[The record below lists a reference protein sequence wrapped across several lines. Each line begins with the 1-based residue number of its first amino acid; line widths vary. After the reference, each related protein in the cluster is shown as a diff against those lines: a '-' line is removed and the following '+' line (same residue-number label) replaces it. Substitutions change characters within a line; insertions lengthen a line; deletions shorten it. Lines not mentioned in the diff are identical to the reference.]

1 MSEDIILQKEILY
14 PEINIKA
21 MNQAVNAIWLLAQ
34 RQTSGIAIIGEK
46 VERIRLYSRDL
57 DELVRRSLSQLT
69 PILSQLAAGEAFQT
83 INQIDE
89 ALAASDLSDD
99 DRQALLA
106 ERDQLIQKL
115 SQDIDHVIV
124 NFSSSTN
131 QLNGKINDIRN
142 MVIAER
148 LEELLAQTE
157 SRKAELQSD
166 IESKAEKRNKLDAE
180 RAKIIE
186 SQDVIREN
194 NIADMFKDFIPDA
207 SDIDGLDFTQPKKEA
222 IKQAI
227 KQGVEIARKI
237 LGKVSE
243 GLKYIDLADT
253 RMKLSDQID
262 QVIKET
268 DALKVTLRETERRL
282 SGLKDVMQIEAERTI
297 MLAEAVKLGQA
308 WNAFATQLH
317 RLSGNKV
324 DQKYL
329 TSLINNQLDFLANLA
344 SQYHMLK

>member
-1 MSEDIILQKEILY
+1 M
-14 PEINIKA
+14 
-21 MNQAVNAIWLLAQ
+21 
-34 RQTSGIAIIGEK
+34 
-46 VERIRLYSRDL
+46 
-57 DELVRRSLSQLT
+57 
-69 PILSQLAAGEAFQT
+69 
-83 INQIDE
+83 
-89 ALAASDLSDD
+89 
-99 DRQALLA
+99 A

-124 NFSSSTN
+124 NFSNSTK
-131 QLNGKINDIRN
+131 QLDGKINDIRN

-148 LEELLAQTE
+148 LGELLTQTE
-157 SRKAELQSD
+157 SQKAKLLSD
-166 IESKAEKRNKLDAE
+166 IESKAEKRNKLDVE

-194 NIADMFKDFIPDA
+194 NIADMFKDFIPSA

-243 GLKYIDLADT
+243 GLKYIDLADA

-262 QVIKET
+262 QVIKES
-268 DALKVTLRETERRL
+268 DALKVTLRETEQRL

-297 MLAEAVKLGQA
+297 MLAEAVKLVQA

-329 TSLINNQLDFLANLA
+329 TSLINDQLDFLANLT
-344 SQYHMLK
+344 SQYNMLK